1 MKENEINRIKADLT
15 NYVLDELEYAR
26 NSNCDMSSMINA
38 RNRAY
43 SVLQFV
49 NNKVIPFD
57 QKLSDWWNNTI
68 RDDFLKKNF

>member
-1 MKENEINRIKADLT
+1 MREIEANKIKADLI
-15 NYVLDELEYAR
+15 NYILDELEYAR

-57 QKLSDWWNNTI
+57 QELSNWWNNTI
-68 RDDFLKKNF
+68 KDDFLKKNY